1 MAIDLYFKMDTYPY
15 YDADEIEINDR
26 VEMLL
31 QELEMILTTP
41 KGSVL
46 GDPDFGVSLDSY
58 IWTTSKGSSHI
69 KQDVDHQI
77 NKYISNDTLN
87 GIDLDIEVNFIKGE
101 VWDTIYLD
109 ILIDGTKVA
118 GYAVEP

>member
-15 YDADEIEINDR
+15 YDADEIELNDR

-31 QELEMILTTP
+31 QEVEMILTTP

-69 KQDVDHQI
+69 KQDVDFQI
-77 NKYISNDTLN
+77 NKYISNDTMN
-87 GIDLDIEVNFIKGE
+87 GIDLDMDVNFVKGE
-101 VWDTIYLD
+101 IWDTLYLD

>member
-15 YDADEIEINDR
+15 YDADEIETNNR

-31 QELEMILTTP
+31 QCVEMILTTP

-46 GDPDFGVSLDSY
+46 GEPDFGMNLDSY
-58 IWTTSKGSSHI
+58 IWSMSKSSSSI
-69 KQDVDHQI
+69 KQDAMFQFHS
-77 NKYISNDTLN
+77 YISQETWK
-87 GIDLDIEVNFIKGE
+87 GISLDVEVNFIKGE
-101 VWDTIYLD
+101 IWDSIILD

>member
-15 YDADEIEINDR
+15 YDANEIEINDR
-26 VEMLL
+26 VELLL
-31 QELEMILTTP
+31 QEVEMILTTP

-46 GDPDFGVSLDSY
+46 GDPDFGLSLDSY
-58 IWTTSKGSSHI
+58 IWSTSKGSSHI
-69 KQDVDHQI
+69 KQDTEIQF
-77 NKYISNDTLN
+77 NKYISADTFR
-87 GIDLDIEVNFIKGE
+87 GISLEVDVNFIKGE
-101 VWDTIYLD
+101 IWDTIILD

>member
-15 YDADEIEINDR
+15 YDADEIETNNR

-31 QELEMILTTP
+31 QCVEMILTTP

-46 GDPDFGVSLDSY
+46 GEPDFGMNLDSY
-58 IWTTSKGSSHI
+58 IWSMSKSSSNI
-69 KQDVDHQI
+69 KQDAMFQFQS
-77 NKYISNDTLN
+77 YISQETWN
-87 GIDLDIEVNFIKGE
+87 GISLDVDVNFIKGE
-101 VWDTIYLD
+101 IWDSIILD

>member
-15 YDADEIEINDR
+15 YDADEIELNDR

-31 QELEMILTTP
+31 QEVEMILTTP

-69 KQDVDHQI
+69 KQDVDFQI
-77 NKYISNDTLN
+77 NKYISNDTMN
-87 GIDLDIEVNFIKGE
+87 GIDLDMDVNFIKGE
-101 VWDTIYLD
+101 VWDTLYLD

>member
-15 YDADEIEINDR
+15 YEPNEIELNDR
-26 VEMLL
+26 VELLL
-31 QELEMILTTP
+31 QEVEMILTTP

-46 GDPDFGVSLDSY
+46 GDPDFGMSLDSY
-58 IWTTSKGSSHI
+58 IWSTSKGSSHI
-69 KQDVDHQI
+69 KQDALTQF
-77 NKYISNDTLN
+77 NTYISPEAFRD
-87 GIDLDIEVNFIKGE
+87 ISLDVEVNFVKGE
-101 VWDTIYLD
+101 VWDTLFLD

>member
-15 YDADEIEINDR
+15 YDADEIETNNR

-31 QELEMILTTP
+31 QGVEMILTTP
-41 KGSVL
+41 KGTVL
-46 GDPDFGVSLDSY
+46 GDPDFGLSLDAY

-69 KQDVDHQI
+69 KQDAMTQFL
-77 NKYISNDTLN
+77 KYISQETWS
-87 GIDLDIEVNFIKGE
+87 GINLDVDVNFIKGE
-101 VWDTIYLD
+101 VWDTIILD

>member
-26 VEMLL
+26 VELLL

-69 KQDVDHQI
+69 KQDVDYQI
-77 NKYISNDTLN
+77 NTYISNDTLKD
-87 GIDLDIEVNFIKGE
+87 IDLDMDVNFVKGE
-101 VWDTIYLD
+101 IWDTIYLD

>member
-26 VEMLL
+26 VELLL

-69 KQDVDHQI
+69 KQDVDYQI
-77 NKYISNDTLN
+77 NTYISNDTLKD
-87 GIDLDIEVNFIKGE
+87 IDLDIDVNFVKGE
-101 VWDTIYLD
+101 IWDTIYLD